1 MKSETRFGA
10 TYYRRYYGNAR
21 TAVTSRREMARR
33 GEFIASFA
41 SYLDLPVR
49 SILDAGCGVGWLR
62 APLRRR
68 FPRARYVGLEVSP
81 YLCKRFGWIQGSLAT
96 FRPEAQFDLVICYDV
111 LQYLDDQEARRAMA
125 NLARLTR
132 RVLYFSALTQEDWDQ
147 HCDQTYT
154 DGDVRLRP
162 AAWYWERLARRFT
175 ALGGGMHLRRGVVT
189 QLWELER

>member
-1 MKSETRFGA
+1 MKSETRFDA
-10 TYYRRYYGNAR
+10 AYYRRYYGNAR

-62 APLRRR
+62 PALRRR
-68 FPRARYVGLEVSP
+68 FPRAQYVGLEVSP
-81 YLCKRFGWIQGSLAT
+81 YLCKRFGWVQGSLASY
-96 FRPEAQFDLVICYDV
+96 RAREPFDLVICYDV
-111 LQYLDDQEARRAMA
+111 LQYLEDREAKRAMA

-147 HCDQTYT
+147 HCDQSYT
-154 DGDVRLRP
+154 DGEVRLRP
-162 AAWYWERLARRFT
+162 AAWYRQRLGRRFT
-175 ALGGGMHLRRGVVT
+175 ALGGGMQLRRGVVT

>member
-1 MKSETRFGA
+1 MDAANRFGPE
-10 TYYRRYYGNAR
+10 YYRRYYGHPR

-33 GEFIASFA
+33 GDFIAAFA

-62 APLRRR
+62 APLRKR
-68 FPRARYVGLEVSP
+68 FPRARYVGLEVSA
-81 YLCKRFGWIQGSLAT
+81 YLCKRFGWTRGSVAT
-96 FRPEAQFDLVICYDV
+96 YRPRAPFDLVVCYDV
-111 LQYLDDQEARRAMA
+111 LQYLQDHEAERAMT
-125 NLARLTR
+125 NLGRLTR

-147 HCDQTYT
+147 HCDQSCT

-162 AAWYWERLARRFT
+162 ASWYRERLERRF
-175 ALGGGMHLRRGVVT
+175 LPVGGGLHIRRGVAT

>member
-1 MKSETRFGA
+1 MKSETRFGPA
-10 TYYRRYYGNAR
+10 YYRRYYGRAR

-81 YLCKRFGWIQGSLAT
+81 YLCKRFAWVEGSVAT
-96 FRPEAQFDLVICYDV
+96 FRPAAQFDLVICYDV
-111 LQYLDDQEARRAMA
+111 LQYLDDQQARRAMA

-132 RVLYFSALTQEDWDQ
+132 RVLYFSALTREDWDQ

-162 AAWYWERLARRFT
+162 AAWYRERLARRFT
-175 ALGGGMHLRRGVVT
+175 ALGGGMQLRRGVVT